1 MNNLIIITLLLSYV
15 IIGMICYGFLLNAV
29 NGIDGFYTMSRV
41 SRILIRFALVLLW
54 PIALLSIIVYAIG
67 WIIYKFTED
76 VLSDLFD

>member
-1 MNNLIIITLLLSYV
+1 
-15 IIGMICYGFLLNAV
+15 MICYRCLFNAV
-29 NGIDGFYTMSRV
+29 NGIDGFYTMSRA

-67 WIIYKFTED
+67 WIIYKFAED